1 MNVRKYLHREI
12 SKNQTVDPMNAT
24 TRTVFFNKNK
34 PDLDENTQFESENS
48 ISSKIDDSLSN
59 LFPAS
64 LSDFTD
70 PKKFNEKLDSIQNEL
85 DKEIKHYAAVH
96 KQLLKKSESVKKAR
110 QSLLKSQ
117 KELNIHIEK
126 KSHTFEMKN
135 LEVVGEMSSKMA
147 HDIRNP
153 LTILKTQ
160 VDLLKIRQR
169 NDEDSL
175 MSTSLSRMENAIL
188 HITDQVDDVMSFIKS
203 PKLDFKLFNLK
214 NILGDLIQELTI
226 PDDVNV
232 SISNKSCR
240 VKWDQTKI
248 RVILT
253 NILQNAI
260 HSVGTKGSIK
270 LGISE
275 STHSVTITISDSG
288 PGIPE
293 ENLEKIF
300 EPLFTTKKMGTG
312 LGLASCKQ
320 IIEMHKGSISVKNK
334 PTTFTIKIPKDP
346 KS

>member
-1 MNVRKYLHREI
+1 MRKYLHREI
-12 SKNQTVDPMNAT
+12 SKNQNIDPMNAP
-24 TRTVFFNKNK
+24 TRTVFFDKNK
-34 PDLDENTQFESENS
+34 PVFEEMRHFDSENS
-48 ISSKIDDSLSN
+48 ISSNIDNSLSN
-59 LFPAS
+59 LFPTS
-64 LSDFTD
+64 LSEFTD
-70 PKKFNEKLDSIQNEL
+70 PKKFDEKLDSIQHEL
-85 DKEIKHYAAVH
+85 DKEIKLYGAIH
-96 KQLLKKSESVKKAR
+96 KQLIEKSESVKKAR

-126 KSHTFEMKN
+126 KSHAFEMKN

-160 VDLLKIRQR
+160 VDLLKIRQK

-175 MSTSLSRMENAIL
+175 MSTSLSRMETAIL
-188 HITDQVDDVMSFIKS
+188 HITDQVDDVMTFIKS

-214 NILGDLIQELTI
+214 NILDELVPELLI
-226 PDDVNV
+226 PDDVVV

-248 RVILT
+248 RIILT
-253 NILQNAI
+253 NILQNAVY
-260 HSVGTKGSIK
+260 SVRTKGSIK

-275 STHSVTITISDSG
+275 STTSVIITISDSG

-293 ENLEKIF
+293 EHIEKIF

-320 IIEMHKGSISVKNK
+320 IIDMHGGSISVKNN
-334 PTTFTIKIPKDP
+334 PTTFTMKIPKNP
-346 KS
+346 EP

>member
-1 MNVRKYLHREI
+1 LN
-12 SKNQTVDPMNAT
+12 
-24 TRTVFFNKNK
+24 
-34 PDLDENTQFESENS
+34 
-48 ISSKIDDSLSN
+48 
-59 LFPAS
+59 
-64 LSDFTD
+64 
-70 PKKFNEKLDSIQNEL
+70 SIQNEL
-85 DKEIKHYAAVH
+85 DKEIKLYGAIH

-126 KSHTFEMKN
+126 KSHAFEMKN

-153 LTILKTQ
+153 LTILKTS
-160 VDLLKIRQR
+160 VDLLKIRQK

-175 MSTSLSRMENAIL
+175 MSTSLSRMETAIL
-188 HITDQVDDVMSFIKS
+188 HITDQADDVMSFIKS

-214 NILGDLIQELTI
+214 IILDDLVQELVI
-226 PDDVNV
+226 PGDVNV

-260 HSVGTKGSIK
+260 RSVGTKGSIK
-270 LGISE
+270 LGLSE
-275 STHSVTITISDSG
+275 STTSVTITISDSG
-288 PGIPE
+288 IPD
-293 ENLEKIF
+293 ENMGKIF

-320 IIEMHKGSISVKNK
+320 IIDMHGGNISVKNK
-334 PTTFTIKIPKDP
+334 PTTFTLKNSK

>member
-1 MNVRKYLHREI
+1 MRKYLHREI
-12 SKNQTVDPMNAT
+12 SKNQNVDPMNAP

-34 PDLDENTQFESENS
+34 PESEELTQFDSENF
-48 ISSKIDDSLSN
+48 ISSKIDDSISE
-59 LFPAS
+59 LFPSS

-70 PKKFNEKLDSIQNEL
+70 PTLFDEKLKSIQNEL
-85 DKEIKHYAAVH
+85 DKEIKLYGTVH
-96 KQLLKKSESVKKAR
+96 KQLIKKSESVKKAR

-169 NDEDSL
+169 TDEDSL

-203 PKLDFKLFNLK
+203 PKLDFRIFNLK
-214 NILGDLIQELTI
+214 NILDDLDAELII
-226 PDDVNV
+226 PNDVKL
-232 SISNKSCR
+232 SISSKSCR
-240 VKWDQTKI
+240 VKWDETKI

-253 NILQNAI
+253 NLLQNAI
-260 HSVGTKGSIK
+260 QSVGEKGSVK

-275 STHSVTITISDSG
+275 STELITISVIDSG

-293 ENLEKIF
+293 GNMEKIF
-300 EPLFTTKKMGTG
+300 EPLFTTKKTGTG

-320 IIEMHKGSISVKNK
+320 IIDMHGGSISVKNT
-334 PTTFTIKIPKDP
+334 PTTFTIKIPKNP
-346 KS
+346 KF

>member
-1 MNVRKYLHREI
+1 
-12 SKNQTVDPMNAT
+12 MNAP

-34 PDLDENTQFESENS
+34 PNSEELSQFDSANS
-48 ISSKIDDSLSN
+48 ISTKIDDSLSN
-59 LFPAS
+59 LFPIS
-64 LSDFTD
+64 LSEFTD
-70 PKKFNEKLDSIQNEL
+70 PKKFDEKLNSIQNEL
-85 DKEIKHYAAVH
+85 DKEIKLYGAIH

-126 KSHTFEMKN
+126 KSHAFEMKN

-153 LTILKTQ
+153 LTILKTS
-160 VDLLKIRQR
+160 VDLLKIRQK

-175 MSTSLSRMENAIL
+175 MSTSLSRMETAIL
-188 HITDQVDDVMSFIKS
+188 HITDQVDGVMSFIKS

-214 NILGDLIQELTI
+214 IILDDLVQELLI
-226 PDDVNV
+226 PGDVNV

-270 LGISE
+270 LGLSE
-275 STHSVTITISDSG
+275 STTYVTITISDSG
-288 PGIPE
+288 PGIPD
-293 ENLEKIF
+293 ENIEKIF

-320 IIEMHKGSISVKNK
+320 IIDMHRGNISVKNK
-334 PTTFTIKIPKDP
+334 PTTFTLKIPKNP
-346 KS
+346 ES

>member
-1 MNVRKYLHREI
+1 MRKYLHREI
-12 SKNQTVDPMNAT
+12 SKNQTIDPMNAPN
-24 TRTVFFNKNK
+24 RTVFFNKNK
-34 PDLDENTQFESENS
+34 PDSEELTQFDSENS
-48 ISSKIDDSLSN
+48 ISSKIDDSISE
-59 LFPAS
+59 LFPSS

-70 PKKFNEKLDSIQNEL
+70 PKIFDEKLNSIQNEL
-85 DKEIKHYAAVH
+85 DKEIKLYGTVH
-96 KQLLKKSESVKKAR
+96 KQLIKKSESVKKAR

-126 KSHTFEMKN
+126 KSHAFEMKN

-153 LTILKTQ
+153 LSILKIQ
-160 VDLLKIRQR
+160 VDLLKIRQK

-214 NILGDLIQELTI
+214 NILDDLSNEFTI
-226 PDDVNV
+226 PDDVKL

-240 VKWDQTKI
+240 VKWDETKI
-248 RVILT
+248 RVILS

-260 HSVGTKGSIK
+260 QSVDPKGTIK

-275 STHSVTITISDSG
+275 STLSIIMTIIDSG
-288 PGIPE
+288 PGMPE

-320 IIEMHKGSISVKNK
+320 IIEMHGGSISVKNK
-334 PTTFTIKIPKDP
+334 PTTFTIKIPKNP
-346 KS
+346 ES

>member
-1 MNVRKYLHREI
+1 MRKYLHREI
-12 SKNQTVDPMNAT
+12 SKNQTIDPMNAPN
-24 TRTVFFNKNK
+24 RTVFFNKNK
-34 PDLDENTQFESENS
+34 PDSEELTQFDSENS
-48 ISSKIDDSLSN
+48 ISSKIDDSISE
-59 LFPAS
+59 LFPSS

-70 PKKFNEKLDSIQNEL
+70 PKIFDEKLNSIQNEL
-85 DKEIKHYAAVH
+85 DKEIKLYGTVH
-96 KQLLKKSESVKKAR
+96 KQLIKKSESVKKAR

-126 KSHTFEMKN
+126 KSHAFEMKN

-153 LTILKTQ
+153 LSILKIQ
-160 VDLLKIRQR
+160 VDLLKIRQK

-214 NILGDLIQELTI
+214 NILDDLSNELII
-226 PDDVNV
+226 PNDVKL

-240 VKWDQTKI
+240 VKWDETKI
-248 RVILT
+248 RVILA
-253 NILQNAI
+253 NIFQNALQ
-260 HSVGTKGSIK
+260 SVDSKGTIK

-275 STHSVTITISDSG
+275 SVTSIIMTIIDSG

-300 EPLFTTKKMGTG
+300 EPLFTTKKRGTG

-320 IIEMHKGSISVKNK
+320 IIEMHGGSISVKNK
-334 PTTFTIKIPKDP
+334 PTTFTIKIPKNP
-346 KS
+346 ES

>member
-1 MNVRKYLHREI
+1 MRKYLHREN
-12 SKNQTVDPMNAT
+12 SKNETIDPMNAP
-24 TRTVFFNKNK
+24 TRTVFFKKNK
-34 PDLDENTQFESENS
+34 PEFEEDQINSENS
-48 ISSKIDDSLSN
+48 ISSNIDDSLSE
-59 LFPAS
+59 LFPTS

-70 PKKFNEKLDSIQNEL
+70 PSKFDEKLNSIQTEL
-85 DKEIKHYAAVH
+85 DKEIKHYAAIH

-126 KSHTFEMKN
+126 KSHAFEMKN

-175 MSTSLSRMENAIL
+175 MSTSLTRMENAIL

-214 NILGDLIQELTI
+214 NILDELENELTI
-226 PDDVNV
+226 PNDVKL
-232 SISNKSCR
+232 SISSKSCR
-240 VKWDQTKI
+240 VKWDVTKI

-253 NILQNAI
+253 NILHNALQ
-260 HSVGTKGSIK
+260 SVDGKGTIK
-270 LGISE
+270 LGVSE
-275 STHSVTITISDSG
+275 STEFVTITIIDSG

-293 ENLEKIF
+293 ENLQKIF

-320 IIEMHKGSISVKNK
+320 IIEMHGGTISVKNK
-334 PTTFTIKIPKDP
+334 PTTFTIKIPKNP

>member
-1 MNVRKYLHREI
+1 M
-12 SKNQTVDPMNAT
+12 
-24 TRTVFFNKNK
+24 
-34 PDLDENTQFESENS
+34 
-48 ISSKIDDSLSN
+48 
-59 LFPAS
+59 
-64 LSDFTD
+64 
-70 PKKFNEKLDSIQNEL
+70 
-85 DKEIKHYAAVH
+85 
-96 KQLLKKSESVKKAR
+96 
-110 QSLLKSQ
+110 KSQ

-169 NDEDSL
+169 TDEDSL

-203 PKLDFKLFNLK
+203 PKLDFRIFNLK
-214 NILGDLIQELTI
+214 NILDDLTTELII
-226 PDDVNV
+226 PNDVKL
-232 SISNKSCR
+232 SISSKSCR
-240 VKWDQTKI
+240 VKWDEPKI

-253 NILQNAI
+253 NLLQNAI
-260 HSVGTKGSIK
+260 QSVGVEGSVK

-275 STHSVTITISDSG
+275 SAELITISVIDSG

-293 ENLEKIF
+293 ENIEKIF
-300 EPLFTTKKMGTG
+300 EPLFTTKKTGTG

-320 IIEMHKGSISVKNK
+320 IIDMHGGNITVKNN
-334 PTTFTIKIPKDP
+334 PTTFTIKISKNP

>member
-1 MNVRKYLHREI
+1 MRKYLHREI
-12 SKNQTVDPMNAT
+12 SKNQTLDPMNAPN
-24 TRTVFFNKNK
+24 RTVFFNKNK
-34 PDLDENTQFESENS
+34 PNSEELSQLDSANS

-59 LFPAS
+59 LFPTS
-64 LSDFTD
+64 LSEFTD
-70 PKKFNEKLDSIQNEL
+70 PKKFDEKLNSIQDEL
-85 DKEIKHYAAVH
+85 DKEIKLYGAIH

-126 KSHTFEMKN
+126 KSHAFEMKN

-153 LTILKTQ
+153 LTILKTS

-214 NILGDLIQELTI
+214 IIFDDLLQELII

-240 VKWDQTKI
+240 VRWDQTKI

-253 NILQNAI
+253 NILQNGI
-260 HSVGTKGSIK
+260 QSVGTTGSIK

-275 STHSVTITISDSG
+275 STTAVTITISDSG
-288 PGIPE
+288 AGIPE

-300 EPLFTTKKMGTG
+300 EPLFTTKKTGTG

-320 IIEMHKGSISVKNK
+320 IIDMHGGSISVKNK
-334 PTTFTIKIPKDP
+334 PTTFTIKIPKNP
-346 KS
+346 ES